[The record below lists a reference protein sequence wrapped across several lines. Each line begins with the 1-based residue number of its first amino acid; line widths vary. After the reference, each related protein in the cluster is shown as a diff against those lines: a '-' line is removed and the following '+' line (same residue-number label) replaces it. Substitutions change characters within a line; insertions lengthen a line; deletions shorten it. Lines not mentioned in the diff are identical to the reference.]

1 MATKMRRSSGN
12 VYRDLGFSPAEAE
25 SLRIR
30 SELMVRVRKVIEDED
45 LTQAAAAR
53 LFAVSQPRV
62 SDLVRGRIELF
73 SIDTLVN
80 MLAKAGLRATV
91 TIRARTRAN
100 GSALGCRARRRRLTE
115 APKFQCQTL
124 PKVEWNAMWPAQ
136 LQRRVRQHSSSADG
150 RLRQDC

>member
-1 MATKMRRSSGN
+1 MAIKMRRSSGN

-30 SELMVRVRKVIEDED
+30 SELMVRVRKVIEDEG

-80 MLAKAGLRATV
+80 MLAKAGLRATL
-91 TIRARTRAN
+91 TIRTRTRA
-100 GSALGCRARRRRLTE
+100 
-115 APKFQCQTL
+115 
-124 PKVEWNAMWPAQ
+124 V
-136 LQRRVRQHSSSADG
+136 
-150 RLRQDC
+150 